1 MNKRDAVKDFSTYLK
16 NHVIRHKKDFDDG
29 VVRYTMQYEA
39 ENAPGKYVESCI
51 WFYED
56 NAEVRVYYNQMGAD
70 ICKAS
75 EYRNALLELLNFIN
89 ARVFLSCGNLN
100 GLYEPHMLY
109 TPRMYL
115 TVDGFYDITIAT
127 IINYDFWEVAPI
139 ETADYMT
146 AYCPELLDRLA
157 LPVFGVLLGQI
168 RSDEAVMFIKEKILL
183 AEYRRK

>member
-29 VVRYTMQYEA
+29 VVRYTMQYEV
-39 ENAPGKYVESCI
+39 ENAPGKYVESCV

-89 ARVFLSCGNLN
+89 ARVFLSCGNWN

-115 TVDGFYDITIAT
+115 TVDGFYDITITT

-157 LPVFGVLLGQI
+157 LPVFGVLFGQI
-168 RSDEAVMFIKEKILL
+168 TCDEAVMFIKEKILL